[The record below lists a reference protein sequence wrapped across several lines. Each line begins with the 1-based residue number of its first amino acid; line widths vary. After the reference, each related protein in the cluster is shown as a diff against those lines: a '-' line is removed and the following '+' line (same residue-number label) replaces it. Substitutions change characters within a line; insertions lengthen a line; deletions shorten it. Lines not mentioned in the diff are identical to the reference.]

1 MKIFLPFLILFI
13 SSQMLFSQVF
23 EYSEDR
29 GHSNRINKVL
39 NLGDTIWVV
48 AENYHIGSVG
58 VRGSFISAFDEE
70 GNQLW
75 EIGTDSDFM
84 NEGIFDLILTNNG
97 QIIVLGS
104 HGIPCDV
111 VESMPL
117 VVSTFSPE
125 GELLSEFIHDIAI
138 HGFFTGMRSCMV
150 NDQLV
155 LSSVQLDL
163 DSWDEEYKLFGFNGA
178 GDSLLWTAD
187 WSDSEIHGL
196 AKVNNNTAVFANNH
210 LILVDDTG
218 SRTDSLMYDSPP
230 VDAVTLPNSKLLLLW
245 PDGVYKLDNNLLLE
259 QVIVIEEE
267 ESASEILLQNE
278 SVYIWFGDELRRY
291 SLDFEWI
298 ESTTFDLLP
307 YFTVTDIDININSLI
322 LVGFKSHEENLV
334 SNGGFYRS
342 GAIAIYSLS
351 NDIQNFN
358 MDVEIRHFQLESFS
372 ETQINENPPLFNF
385 YADVSG
391 YLVNSGDETV
401 TSVNLNYLR
410 DQGICGIDMQRLV
423 LTNLNLLPGDS
434 VLFEMNNLAKTQ
446 VYSSSGLG
454 TVKFCVFASA
464 PSGLY
469 DRDETNDVGCD
480 QSDFG
485 VGIEENTSGFTSV
498 YPNPARDYIVF
509 EFSEPIKSGLLQIHN
524 NNGQLISEKR
534 IQSENYRLDVSA
546 IPPGIYLARIFNDS
560 GVSKAVRFSVV
571 D

>member
-23 EYSEDR
+23 EYSKDR

-39 NLGDTIWVV
+39 NLGDTMWVV

-58 VRGSFISAFDEE
+58 ERGSFISAFDEE

-75 EIGTDSDFM
+75 ETGTDTDFM
-84 NEGIFDLILTNNG
+84 NEGIFDLILTNDG

-342 GAIAIYSLS
+342 GASAIYSLS
-351 NDIQNFN
+351 SDIQNFN

-434 VLFEMNNLAKTQ
+434 VLFEMNNLARTQ
-446 VYSSSGLG
+446 VYSSSGSG
-454 TVKFCVFASA
+454 TVTFCVFASA

-469 DRDETNDVGCD
+469 DRYETNDVGCD

-485 VGIEENTSGFTSV
+485 VGIQETTSGFTSV
-498 YPNPARDYIVF
+498 YPNPARNHVVF

-524 NNGQLISEKR
+524 NNGQLIVEKR